1 MSNMKNKVSTNNP
14 AHVATDHK
22 TLKNKIPEV
31 YKTAL
36 YTCVHR
42 LIEVQSQTEG

>member
-22 TLKNKIPEV
+22 TFKKKIPEV

-36 YTCVHR
+36 RYTCVHR
-42 LIEVQSQTEG
+42 LIEV

>member
-22 TLKNKIPEV
+22 TLKKKIPEV

-36 YTCVHR
+36 QACVHR
-42 LIEVQSQTEG
+42 LIEVQS